1 MKSLIAAFQFL
12 TIFPIPT
19 SFNIQG
25 DHLKKSIWFFPVVG
39 IFLGLLLVLFD
50 FFMMKIFPQKVV
62 STLDLILMVFVS
74 GAFHLDGLAD
84 SADGLLS
91 SRPKERILEIM
102 KDGRSGPM
110 AIAVVLFLLLLK
122 LACISS
128 LPIGNERYFALFFA
142 PFIGRCSLVWMFDFL
157 PYAREEGGLASIFL
171 DGKNL
176 YRSLFLLVGIIFSL
190 SFFISWGSLCLFLFL
205 SWPFMFFLKRKIG
218 GFTGDTLGAFC
229 ELQEAIILLIFL
241 I

>member
-1 MKSLIAAFQFL
+1 MKSFFAALQFL
-12 TIFPIPT
+12 TIFPIPVG
-19 SFNIQG
+19 FNIQG

-39 IFLGLLLVLFD
+39 IFLGTLLVVFDLF
-50 FFMMKIFPQKVV
+50 MIKIFPQKVV
-62 STLDLILMVFVS
+62 SILDLILMVFVS
-74 GAFHLDGLAD
+74 GGFHLDGLAD

-91 SRPKERILEIM
+91 SRPKEKILEIM
-102 KDGRSGPM
+102 KDSRSGPM

-128 LPIGNERYFALFFA
+128 LSKGGDRYFALFFS

-157 PYAREEGGLASIFL
+157 PYARKEGGLASVFL
-171 DGKNL
+171 DEKNL
-176 YRSLFLLVGIIFSL
+176 YRSIPLLIGIIFFL
-190 SFFISWGSLCLFLFL
+190 SFFVFWGGIILFFFFSFL
-205 SWPFMFFLKRKIG
+205 FMFFLKRKIG